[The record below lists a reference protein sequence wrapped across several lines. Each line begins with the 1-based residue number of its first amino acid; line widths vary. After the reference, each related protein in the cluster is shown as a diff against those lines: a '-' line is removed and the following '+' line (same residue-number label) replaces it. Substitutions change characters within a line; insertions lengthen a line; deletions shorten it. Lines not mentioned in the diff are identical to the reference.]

1 MIGRLFFALVLTT
14 AAVTA
19 SAQELKL
26 VANVPS
32 ARDFDADYALSLLRG
47 ENKNWDGGAGAIV
60 VLPSRQSALHEPVA
74 DQIFSS
80 SGRSM
85 QRRWFQLV
93 FSGRVNAPKYLD
105 TDIDVIRF
113 VLENEG
119 AVGVVAAD
127 TADAVGLRTS
137 ALSP

>member
-1 MIGRLFFALVLTT
+1 MRFGCVLILALASLSV
-14 AAVTA
+14 
-19 SAQELKL
+19 SAQELRL
-26 VANVPS
+26 VANVPGGG
-32 ARDFDADYALSLLRG
+32 DFDGEYALSLVRG
-47 ENKNWDGGAGAIV
+47 ENKNWDGGADAIV
-60 VLPSRQSALHEPVA
+60 VLPSRQSALHESVA
-74 DQIFSS
+74 KQIFSS

-105 TDIDVIRF
+105 SDTDVIKY

-119 AVGVVAAD
+119 AVGIVAAD
-127 TADAVGLRTS
+127 TATVSGLKTS

>member
-1 MIGRLFFALVLTT
+1 M
-14 AAVTA
+14 
-19 SAQELKL
+19 
-26 VANVPS
+26 
-32 ARDFDADYALSLLRG
+32 
-47 ENKNWDGGAGAIV
+47 
-60 VLPSRQSALHEPVA
+60 VLPSRQSALHERVA
-74 DQIFSS
+74 KQIFSS

-105 TDIDVIRF
+105 SDLDVIKY

-119 AVGVVAAD
+119 AVGIVAS
-127 TADAVGLRTS
+127 DAATVSGLKTS

>member
-1 MIGRLFFALVLTT
+1 MLIRLACLLLFSLISLSI
-14 AAVTA
+14 

-26 VANVPS
+26 VANVPGGGNLDS
-32 ARDFDADYALSLLRG
+32 EYALSLLRG
-47 ENKNWDGGAGAIV
+47 ENKNWDGGADAIV
-60 VLPSRQSALHEPVA
+60 VLPSRQSALHERVA
-74 DQIFSS
+74 EQIFSA

-105 TDIDVIRF
+105 SDIDVLRY

-119 AVGVVAAD
+119 AVGIVAS
-127 TADAVGLRTS
+127 DAATVSGLKTS

>member
-1 MIGRLFFALVLTT
+1 MLMRFGLLLIMAL
-14 AAVTA
+14 A
-19 SAQELKL
+19 SLSIAAQELKL
-26 VANVPS
+26 VANVPGGGDIDS
-32 ARDFDADYALSLLRG
+32 EYAVSLIRG
-47 ENKNWDGGAGAIV
+47 ENKNWDGGADAIV
-60 VLPSRQSALHEPVA
+60 VLPSRQSVLHESVA
-74 DQIFSS
+74 KQIFSS

-105 TDIDVIRF
+105 SDIDVIKY

-119 AVGVVAAD
+119 AVGIVSSDSAAM
-127 TADAVGLRTS
+127 AGLQTS